1 MTANERSEILFDKLK
16 SDLGIQKALLK
27 AQRNFSMNTSMQVA
41 SKVTEY
47 VISEIK
53 TQLYVISEIETQLKE
68 LRDSL

>member
-16 SDLGIQKALLK
+16 SDLGIQEALLK

-47 VISEIK
+47 VISEI
-53 TQLYVISEIETQLKE
+53 ETQLKE